1 MPSMTRIGRRGLA
14 ALLMTAGLGGT
25 LAAQPATPANQ
36 ALTGVTVKVD
46 PRTKALIVPLGG
58 TVKWEPDLG
67 GKLIKDVTV
76 QNEAM
81 VLVRNDPTNP
91 RQLILTGQTPGLTR
105 LTVLTQDDRRLV
117 YDIVVEPDFEQLR
130 NVIKRTLPTASVD
143 IVPGVG
149 ASVIL
154 TGFVNK
160 PEDASLVE
168 RIAIAAVQSQGT
180 AGAGNA
186 AGGPGAAPA
195 PGAGAAQV
203 INAIQIGG
211 NQHVQ
216 IDVVVASVN
225 RSEIRARA
233 VDFIVAGTQVNVG
246 SILSG
251 LIVPQAGGA
260 LQVSPQANLQV
271 GIVPAGFFGALRALR
286 TEGLAK
292 FLTEPKLVTQSGRA
306 ANILAGGRQ
315 AILSAQSG
323 ITGPGV
329 TLEPVGTEVDVLPIV
344 MGNGKIYL
352 EVYPRVRAVNAGRG
366 ITVGG
371 ALSPGFDEQS
381 ARATVMLESG
391 QTFAIGGLIES
402 SVQAN
407 SNKVPFLGDLPFIGA
422 AFSNVT
428 HEERETELVI
438 LVTPRFAEAM
448 DCNQVPKRVP
458 GRETRSPDDYEL
470 FLETLLEAPRGQRKV
485 WNGAKYNAAY
495 KCDPSAAYP
504 CVGNVCNGPAG
515 TCGVAGC
522 STCGTTGTA
531 VAPTT
536 MMTAPATLP
545 AMGNT
550 TMAMPVMPIEP
561 APVVPA
567 GMQTQPVIPPAVE
580 LPPAGVPMPLP
591 QEIPVPLPGAPK

>member
-14 ALLMTAGLGGT
+14 ALLMTAGLGGS
-25 LAAQPATPANQ
+25 LAAQQPATPANQ

-81 VLVRNDPTNP
+81 VLVRNDPTSP

-105 LTVLTQDDRRLV
+105 LTILTQDDRRIV

-168 RIAIAAVQSQGT
+168 RIATAAVQSQGV

-186 AGGPGAAPA
+186 AGGPAVA
-195 PGAGAAQV
+195 GAGSAQV

-233 VDFIVAGTQVNVG
+233 LDFAVTGTQASVG

-251 LIVPQAGGA
+251 LIIPQTGGPA
-260 LQVSPQANLQV
+260 QVSPQANLQV

-352 EVYPRVRAVNAGRG
+352 EVFPRVRAVNAGRG

-402 SVQAN
+402 TVQA
-407 SNKVPFLGDLPFIGA
+407 SANKVPFLGDLPFVGA

-470 FLETLLEAPRGQRKV
+470 FLESLLEAPRGQRKV
-485 WNGAKYNAAY
+485 WNGLRYNAAH
-495 KCDPSAAYP
+495 KCDNAGYP
-504 CVGNVCNGPAG
+504 CVGNVCNGPGGACG
-515 TCGVAGC
+515 THGVAGC
-522 STCGTTGTA
+522 STCGPTGHTA
-531 VAPTT
+531 APMTP
-536 MMTAPATLP
+536 MTAPATLP
-545 AMGNT
+545 AMGNS
-550 TMAMPVMPIEP
+550 TMAAPEMPVEP

-567 GMQTQPVIPPAVE
+567 AMQTQPVI
-580 LPPAGVPMPLP
+580 PPAGVPMPLP
-591 QEIPVPLPGAPK
+591 QEIPVPLPGAPVK